1 MKPLESNLENR
12 VVKWAKKRR
21 LESLKLNVQG
31 KRHYPDRLF
40 FIPGGRPAIIEFK
53 REGKK
58 PRPAQQFVLN
68 LLKAL
73 NYDIYY
79 FETYK
84 EAVAWLEECLQIAN
98 TTHHQPKNFDWK
110 PIVPVTSRLS
120 QIRFRK
126 TVNTLLARTQAPRLS
141 KARGGVVSISRGSR
155 AVRGPRDR

>member
-58 PRPAQQFVLN
+58 PRPAQQFVIN

-84 EAVAWLEECLQIAN
+84 EAVAWLEERLQIAN
-98 TTHHQPKNFDWK
+98 TTHRQPKNFDRK
-110 PIVPVTSRLS
+110 PIVP
-120 QIRFRK
+120 F
-126 TVNTLLARTQAPRLS
+126 ARTWTQAHLRKIAIRPQTPRIP

-155 AVRGPRDR
+155 AVRGPRNR